1 MEVKFQ
7 RGTPFR
13 SLLGSLA
20 VGFVIGCH
28 CLAAQADE
36 RLAREKNC
44 MACHSVARKLVGP
57 SFEAVAQ
64 RYAGQRGAPA
74 TIVASMVNGSAG
86 KWGGASMPAQAGPNA
101 VDAERLAGW
110 ILSLQPAAAAN

>member
-7 RGTPFR
+7 RVTPFR
-13 SLLGSLA
+13 SLLGALA
-20 VGFVIGCH
+20 VGVVIGCH
-28 CLAAQADE
+28 GPAAQADE

-74 TIVASMVNGSAG
+74 TIAASMLNGSPG
-86 KWGGASMPAQAGPNA
+86 KWGGASMPAQAGLDA
-101 VDAERLAGW
+101 AEAERLAGW
-110 ILSLQPAAAAN
+110 ILSLQPAGAAN